1 MKIRI
6 PFRLKRAV
14 RLSARRFWMKFYTRF
29 SYLFIII
36 IIINKIEKWKKTEKQ
51 VFETKRQKQN

>member
-1 MKIRI
+1 
-6 PFRLKRAV
+6 
-14 RLSARRFWMKFYTRF
+14 MKFYTRF

>member
-1 MKIRI
+1 
-6 PFRLKRAV
+6 
-14 RLSARRFWMKFYTRF
+14 MKFYTRF
-29 SYLFIII
+29 SYLFIIII